1 MKAHLF
7 EIVIQTRFNIL
18 IKFREEGAIIL
29 IGIALGI
36 IEKKF
41 TKDFTPLQI
50 GGIVNMHNHL
60 FIILKFQT
68 IRFTQVIKKLR
79 G

>member
-7 EIVIQTRFNIL
+7 EIVIQTCFNIL
-18 IKFREEGAIIL
+18 IKFREEGSIIL
-29 IGIALGI
+29 IGIALSI

-50 GGIVNMHNHL
+50 GGVVNMHNHL
-60 FIILKFQT
+60 FIILKF
-68 IRFTQVIKKLR
+68 
-79 G
+79 